1 MPNTFERTLIG
12 EAPALRAALRTAA
25 IAAAAD
31 VSVLV
36 LGETGTGKE
45 LLGRALHAESPR
57 RSGPFVPVNCAALPG
72 EVAESQLFGHRKG
85 AFTGAVEDSGGLVA
99 AAAGGT
105 LFLDEVGELD
115 AAVQTKLLRFLESGE
130 YQRVG
135 EATERYA
142 DVRVVAATNRD
153 LAAEVAAGR
162 FRQDLFYRLHV
173 VPVELPALR
182 ERPGDIRRLAV
193 RFIGG
198 LAREHGVTAPAF
210 AEDALV
216 RLEGYSWP
224 GNVRE
229 LRNVCQRL
237 VILLAGRTIA
247 ATNLPPEL
255 AGGGEGRM
263 ASGFTLPEGGVRLD
277 DLEADFIR
285 QALAKTG
292 GNRSRAARLLGL
304 SRDTLL
310 YRIKKYA
317 IEG

>member
-1 MPNTFERTLIG
+1 VPNAFEQNLVG
-12 EAPALRAALRTAA
+12 EAPAFRSALRTAG

-57 RSGPFVPVNCAALPG
+57 REGPFVPVNCAALPT

-135 EATERYA
+135 EAAERRA
-142 DVRVVAATNRD
+142 NVRVVAATNRD
-153 LAAEVAAGR
+153 LGAEAAAGR

-173 VPVELPALR
+173 VPVELPPLR
-182 ERPGDIRRLAV
+182 DRPGDIRRLAS
-193 RFIGG
+193 RFVTE
-198 LAREHGVTAPAF
+198 LAAEHGVPAPSF
-210 AEDALV
+210 AEDTLA
-216 RLEGYSWP
+216 RLEAYGWP

-255 AGGGEGRM
+255 AGGG
-263 ASGFTLPEGGVRLD
+263 AAPAPSGLTLPEGGVRLD

-304 SRDTLL
+304 TRDTLL

>member
-1 MPNTFERTLIG
+1 MPTAFERTLIG
-12 EAPALRAALRTAA
+12 DAPVFQAALRTAA

-31 VSVLV
+31 VSLLV

-45 LLGRALHAESPR
+45 LLGRAVHAESPR
-57 RSGPFVPVNCAALPG
+57 CGGPFVPVNCAALPTDL
-72 EVAESQLFGHRKG
+72 AESQLFGHCRG
-85 AFTGAVEDSGGLVA
+85 AFTGAATDHAGLVA

-115 AAVQTKLLRFLESGE
+115 AAIQSKLLRFLESGE

-135 EATERYA
+135 DGAPRRT

-153 LAAEVAAGR
+153 LAADVAAGR
-162 FRQDLFYRLHV
+162 FREDLYYRLHV
-173 VPVELPALR
+173 VPVELPPLR
-182 ERPGDIRRLAV
+182 QRPGDVRRLAE
-193 RFIGG
+193 RFVGE
-198 LAREHGVTAPAF
+198 LAAEHGVTVPTLGA
-210 AEDALV
+210 DALAA
-216 RLEGYSWP
+216 LERYAWP

-237 VILLAGRTIA
+237 VILLGGHPIA
-247 ATNLPPEL
+247 ATNLPPEVTAARPGPL
-255 AGGGEGRM
+255 PAGL
-263 ASGFTLPEGGVRLD
+263 TLPEGGVRLD

>member
-1 MPNTFERTLIG
+1 VANAFERTLIG
-12 EAPALRAALRTAA
+12 EAPAFQSALRTAG

-57 RSGPFVPVNCAALPG
+57 RGGPFVPVNCAALPT

-85 AFTGAVEDSGGLVA
+85 AFTGAVADNGGLVA
-99 AAAGGT
+99 AAEGGT

-115 AAVQTKLLRFLESGE
+115 CSVQTKLLRFLEAGE

-135 EATERYA
+135 EATERRA

-153 LAAEVAAGR
+153 LAAEAAAGR

-173 VPVELPALR
+173 VPVELPPLR
-182 ERPGDIRRLAV
+182 ERPGDVRRLVA
-193 RFIGG
+193 RFTDE
-198 LAREHGVTAPAF
+198 LAREHGVPAPAF
-210 AEDALV
+210 ADDALA
-216 RLEGYSWP
+216 RLEAYAWP

-229 LRNVCQRL
+229 LRNLCQRL
-237 VILLAGRTIA
+237 VILLPGRTIA
-247 ATNLPPEL
+247 ATNLPPEV
-255 AGGGEGRM
+255 AGGKAGQG
-263 ASGFTLPEGGVRLD
+263 AGGLTLPEGGIRLD
-277 DLEADFIR
+277 EVEADFIR